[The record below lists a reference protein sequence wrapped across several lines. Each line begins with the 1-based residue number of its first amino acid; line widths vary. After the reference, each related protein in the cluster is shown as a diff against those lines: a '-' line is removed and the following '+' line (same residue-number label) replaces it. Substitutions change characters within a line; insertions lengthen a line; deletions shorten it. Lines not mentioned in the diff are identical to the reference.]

1 MRGIIAAGAYVPY
14 NRLQRSKIGQ
24 ALGSGGGRGTRA
36 VASYDEDT
44 TTMGVAAGRIA
55 LANLRAAAAPN
66 AATNPTAV
74 FFATTEPAYLDKN
87 NATTV
92 HAALDL
98 PAATGAYDMAGS
110 ARSAMGAVVA
120 GANYGWGSALVV
132 LSDTRSGLA
141 GSSDESNAGDA
152 AAALIFGD
160 DSAGPVIAEVIG
172 GAMQSAEFLDRWRTV
187 GSPNA
192 KVWEER
198 FAEAAYDP
206 VIKAAVA
213 DAYATSGV
221 TPDQVDKVIMTGLA
235 ARAVRSAA
243 KHVGVAPDKFI
254 DGMDATVGNAGA
266 AHFGLLLVHALE
278 TAGPGEVILVVN
290 AADGCD
296 VMVLRTTDAIGA
308 YRSVRTVATQVEG
321 GNDGLDYAKFLT
333 WKGMLTREPP
343 RRPDP
348 DRPGAPPMLRG
359 GQWKYAFHGST
370 DRSTGHI
377 HLPPQRVSV
386 RGGAVDDMED
396 VAMADVPGT
405 ITTFTIDRL
414 AYSMSP
420 PMVAAVVDFDG
431 GGRYPLEMA
440 DMDPSE
446 VKIGMRVEMTFRRLY
461 TADGIHNY
469 FWKARPVR

>member
-1 MRGIIAAGAYVPY
+1 MRGIIAAGGYVPY

-44 TTMGVAAGRIA
+44 TTMGVEASRIA
-55 LANLRAAAAPN
+55 LKN
-66 AATNPTAV
+66 AGGVVPTAL

-87 NATTV
+87 NATAV

-98 PAATGAYDMAGS
+98 PANCGAYDATGS
-110 ARSAMGAVVA
+110 ARSGMGALVSA
-120 GANYGWGSALVV
+120 ANYGWGPALLVV
-132 LSDTRSGLA
+132 SDTRTGLA
-141 GSSDESNAGDA
+141 GSGDESNAGDG
-152 AAALIFGD
+152 AAALLFGD
-160 DSAGPVIAEVIG
+160 DSNGPVIAELIG

-192 KVWEER
+192 KIWEER

-213 DAYATSGV
+213 EAYEQSGLK
-221 TPDQVDKVIMTGLA
+221 PEQVDTVIMTGLA
-235 ARAVRSAA
+235 TRAVRSAA
-243 KHVGVAPDKFI
+243 KYVGVAPDKFV
-254 DGMDATVGNAGA
+254 DLLDNTVGNTGA
-266 AHFGLLLVHALE
+266 AHFALLLAGALE
-278 TAGPGEVILVVN
+278 SARPGQVIMVIN

-296 VMVLRTTDAIGA
+296 VAIFRTTDAIAGYSSA
-308 YRSVRTVATQVEG
+308 RPVAAQIEG

-333 WKGMLTREPP
+333 WKGLLTREPP

-348 DRPGAPPMLRG
+348 DRPGGPPMFRSEK
-359 GQWKYAFHGST
+359 WKFAFHGSK
-370 DRSTGHI
+370 DRSSGAV

-396 VAMADVPGT
+396 VPMADVPGT
-405 ITTFTIDRL
+405 IATFTIDRL
-414 AYSMSP
+414 AFSMSP
-420 PMVAAVVDFDG
+420 PMVAAVVDYDG
-431 GGRYPLEMA
+431 GGRYPVEMT
-440 DMDPSE
+440 DVDPAE

-469 FWKARPVR
+469 FWKARPIR

>member
-1 MRGIIAAGAYVPY
+1 MRGIIAAGGYVPY

-24 ALGSGGGRGTRA
+24 TLGSGGGRGTRA

-44 TTMGVAAGRIA
+44 TTMGVEAGRVA
-55 LANLRAAAAPN
+55 LSN
-66 AATNPTAV
+66 AGGALPQTV

-87 NATTV
+87 NATAV

-98 PAATGAYDMAGS
+98 PANTGAFDMTGS
-110 ARSAMGAVVA
+110 LRSGMGALIA
-120 GANYGWGSALVV
+120 AANFAWGSSLLVA
-132 LSDTRSGLA
+132 SDMRTGLA
-141 GSSDESNAGDA
+141 GSSDEANAGDA
-152 AAALIFGD
+152 AAAILFGD
-160 DSAGPVIAEVIG
+160 DSAGPVIAEIIG
-172 GAMQSAEFLDRWRTV
+172 GSMHSAEFLDRWRSV
-187 GSPNA
+187 GSPSA
-192 KVWEER
+192 KIWEER

-213 DAYATSGV
+213 DAYAQSGI
-221 TPDQVDKVIMTGLA
+221 TPDQVDKVVMTGLA

-243 KHVGVAPDKFI
+243 KYVGVAPDRFV
-254 DGMDATVGNAGA
+254 DTMDDTVGNTGT
-266 AHFGLLLVHALE
+266 AHFALMLVHALE
-278 TAGPGEVILVVN
+278 TAGPGETILVIN

-296 VMVLRTTDAIGA
+296 VCILRTTDAIA
-308 YRSVRTVATQVEG
+308 SYRSVKPVAAQVAG

-333 WKGMLTREPP
+333 WKGQLTREPP

-348 DRPGAPPMLRG
+348 ERPGAPPMFRSEK
-359 GQWKYAFHGST
+359 WKFAFHGSR
-370 DRSTGHI
+370 DRSTGAV

-405 ITTFTIDRL
+405 IATFTIDRL
-414 AYSMSP
+414 AFSMSP
-420 PMVAAVVDFDG
+420 PLVAAVVDFDG
-431 GGRYPLEMA
+431 GGRYPVEMT
-440 DMDPSE
+440 DMDPAE

>member
-1 MRGIIAAGAYVPY
+1 MRGIIAAGGYVPY

-24 ALGSGGGRGTRA
+24 TLGSGGGRGTRS

-44 TTMGVAAGRIA
+44 TTMGVEAGRVA
-55 LANLRAAAAPN
+55 LRNGAVVPG
-66 AATNPTAV
+66 AV

-87 NATTV
+87 NATAV

-98 PAATGAYDMAGS
+98 PANVGAFDMAGS
-110 ARSAMGAVVA
+110 ARSGMGALVA
-120 GANYGWGSALVV
+120 GANYAWGPALVV
-132 LSDTRSGLA
+132 VSDTRTGLA
-141 GSSDESNAGDA
+141 GSSDEANAGDG
-152 AAALIFGD
+152 AAALLLGD
-160 DSAGPVIAEVIG
+160 DADGPVIAELIG
-172 GAMQSAEFLDRWRTV
+172 GAFQSHEFLDRWRSV
-187 GSPNA
+187 GSPAA
-192 KVWEER
+192 KIWEER

-213 DAYATSGV
+213 EAYARSGI
-221 TPDQVDKVIMTGLA
+221 TPDQVEKVVMTGLA

-243 KHVGVAPDKFI
+243 RHVGVAPDKFV
-254 DGMDATVGNAGA
+254 DTMDDSVGNTGA
-266 AHFGLLLVHALE
+266 AQFALMLVHALE
-278 TAGPGEVILVVN
+278 TAKPGEVILVIN

-296 VMVLRTTDAIGA
+296 VCVLRTTDAIA
-308 YRSVRTVATQVEG
+308 SYRSVKPVAAQVAG
-321 GNDGLDYAKFLT
+321 GNDALDYAKFLT
-333 WKGMLTREPP
+333 WKGQLTREPP

-348 DRPGAPPMLRG
+348 DRPGAPPMFRSEK
-359 GQWKYAFHGST
+359 WKFAFHGSR
-370 DRSTGHI
+370 DRSTGTV

-405 ITTFTIDRL
+405 IATFTIDRL
-414 AYSMSP
+414 AFSMSP
-420 PMVAAVVDFDG
+420 PLVAAVVDFDG
-431 GGRYPLEMA
+431 GGRYPVEMT

-461 TADGIHNY
+461 TVDGIHNY